1 MNREMLN
8 EQPAVDGIEKIA
20 KETPDLTEENVQK
33 LIELFPDVATEV
45 RDPVTGEVVKGV
57 NPEALLDRIGKTAGG
72 GGIPL
77 PVSGISSHGRASVQ
91 RRLRHARRSQR
102 PCGRY
107 NSAARTGMRPKTSIL
122 KVTISTH

>member
-1 MNREMLN
+1 MTVE
-8 EQPAVDGIEKIA
+8 EQGGTTEVEQIGSV
-20 KETPDLTEENVQK
+20 TSDLTEENVQK

-91 RRLRHARRSQR
+91 RRLRHARRSQK

>member
-72 GGIPL
+72 G
-77 PVSGISSHGRASVQ
+77 VSRC
-91 RRLRHARRSQR
+91 
-102 PCGRY
+102 P
-107 NSAARTGMRPKTSIL
+107 
-122 KVTISTH
+122 